1 MRENDCTQGRQVRFR
16 YRMELF
22 FDGTV
27 QDHHYTLKCLPE
39 TNLRQEIIH
48 RETTLLPEGC
58 HWESSDAFGNRE
70 LLGVLREPHESFRVL
85 VEGEALLKGSPGEEL
100 EKGQNEARTGAQIE
114 APEESLS
121 EPGTQLPPVLTLSEG
136 VVLYP
141 EEAVKRDK
149 LGMYR
154 YPTRLTRPGER
165 IQSYYKKLR
174 KAFDDE
180 EQPGLAAACLPQG
193 SESVFGDPDTSAAAA
208 FAVFVMHRLHADL
221 TYQKAATDVTTTA
234 EQAMERGAGV
244 CQDYAQIFLALLRL
258 SGIPARYV
266 TGMLEGEGQSHA
278 WAEIAL
284 GGYWYGLDPTNDC
297 AAADS
302 HVKIGSGRDFLDCR
316 ISQGVFRGAA
326 HQELLVETLVQRRNV

>member
-39 TNLRQEIIH
+39 SNLRQEIIH

-85 VEGEALLKGSPGEEL
+85 VEGEALLKGGPGEEPEEGL
-100 EKGQNEARTGAQIE
+100 SEVQTEARIE
-114 APEESLS
+114 APGESLS
-121 EPGTQLPPVLTLSEG
+121 ATGTPPVLALPEG
-136 VVLYP
+136 MVLYP
-141 EEAVKRDK
+141 EEVVKQDK

-165 IQSYYKKLR
+165 IRSYYKSLQEAYAGSDR
-174 KAFDDE
+174 SGD
-180 EQPGLAAACLPQG
+180 PAAWFPQG
-193 SESVFGDPDTSAAAA
+193 SESAFGDPDTSAAAA

-278 WAEIAL
+278 WVEIAI

-297 AAADS
+297 AAAGS

-326 HQELLVETLVQRRNV
+326 HQELLVETLVQEIG